1 VEVQAGAEKA
11 LSQSQYHQS
20 FWGEVSPK
28 GGRMLTPAKAIN
40 HTDEEL
46 EYLARLAGQQTAWQI
61 AGHKGVKDGRGYMV
75 EQPEQ
80 MHPAM
85 MIGK

>member
-1 VEVQAGAEKA
+1 VAVQAGGDRV
-11 LSQSQYHQS
+11 LSRSSYHQS

-46 EYLARLAGQQTAWQI
+46 EFLARLTGQQTAWQI
-61 AGHKGVKDGRGYMV
+61 AGRKGVKDGMGYMDS
-75 EQPEQ
+75 QPGQ
-80 MHPAM
+80 MHPAE